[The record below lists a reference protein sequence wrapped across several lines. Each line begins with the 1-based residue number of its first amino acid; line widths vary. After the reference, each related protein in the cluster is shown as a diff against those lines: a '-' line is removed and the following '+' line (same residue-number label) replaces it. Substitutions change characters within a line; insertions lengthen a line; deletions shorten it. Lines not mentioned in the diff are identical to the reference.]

1 MYSVGV
7 RDIKGYCILILN
19 KQLTNDLKL
28 NKEVTGK
35 PHNDVLKA
43 IRAME
48 GAWYKVTK
56 GNFSLSEYTDPTG
69 RKLPMLN

>member
-1 MYSVGV
+1 M
-7 RDIKGYCILILN
+7 
-19 KQLTNDLKL
+19 NDLKL
-28 NKEVTGK
+28 NKEVMTSREISEVTGN

-56 GNFSLSEYTDPTG
+56 GNFSLSEYTDSTG
-69 RKLPMLN
+69 RKLPMYELTI